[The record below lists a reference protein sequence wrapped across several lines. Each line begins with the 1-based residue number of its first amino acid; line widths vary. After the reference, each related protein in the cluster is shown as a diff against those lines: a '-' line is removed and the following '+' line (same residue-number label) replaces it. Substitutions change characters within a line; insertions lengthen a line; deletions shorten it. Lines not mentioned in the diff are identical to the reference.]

1 MQVIYENSYLLAG
14 FVQSRQ
20 RFPEHNALVVNG
32 NTYTY
37 RTFGQLI
44 SNIAITILEN
54 DKLQDTLVALLSSKT
69 LTSYAGVLGI
79 LASGKGYVPLNPK
92 FPVERIYKMLLLSN
106 SGIIITDREN
116 LSLLRKLLSMIGEE
130 SMTIILVNVKDT
142 DELSQCYS
150 RHHFI
155 TEEMI
160 SKGPEIPDIPRVRE
174 DAIAYLMFTSGST
187 GTPKGVPVSHK
198 NVSYYL
204 KYMSNRYDFDE
215 NDRFSQAFE
224 LSFDLSVH
232 DMFLCWLSGAC
243 LYPVPDKY
251 LMAPAKFIKYNELT
265 VSFLVPS
272 VAMFMSRMK
281 MLKAGIFPS
290 LHYSFFCGEPLNSA
304 LAEKWQDAAPNAIV
318 ENLYGPTE
326 ATVAISHY
334 RWNREKSQSESLNGI
349 VPLGNIFGTHKSCI
363 IDDDLKT
370 VEAGSNGELCL
381 AGPQVTNG
389 YLNSPEKT
397 CNNFVK
403 ILELG
408 GDTWYRTGDLVMKKD
423 NCLHYLGRKDN
434 QVKILGHRV
443 ELQEIDYIL
452 RRASGTDMAISVP
465 LSVDYGNIGGIAAF
479 IYGDRSNDESSIMS
493 YCRKYLPDYMIPQK
507 VYFIDNMP
515 LTSNG
520 KIDRLKLIEKVKG

>member
-1 MQVIYENSYLLAG
+1 MQIVCENSLLLTG
-14 FVQSRQ
+14 FAQSLQ

-37 RTFGQLI
+37 RNFGQLI
-44 SNIAITILEN
+44 SNMATTILEN
-54 DKLQDTLVALLSSKT
+54 DKLSDTLVALLSSKS
-69 LTSYAGVLGI
+69 LTAYAGVLGI

-92 FPVERIYKMLLLSN
+92 FPVERIYKMLQLSN
-106 SGIIITDREN
+106 SSIIITDREN
-116 LSLLRKLLSMIGEE
+116 LPLLRKLLCLIGKE
-130 SMTIILVNVKDT
+130 SMTIILTDVEDA
-142 DELSQCYS
+142 DELSQCYYW
-150 RHHFI
+150 HNFI

-160 SKGPEIPDIPRVRE
+160 SEGPEFYDIPRVRE

-187 GTPKGVPVSHK
+187 GTPKGVPVSHR
-198 NVSYYL
+198 NASSYL
-204 KYMSNRYDFDE
+204 KYMFSRYDTDG

-265 VSFLVPS
+265 ISFLVPS

-281 MLKAGIFPS
+281 MLKAGMFPS

-304 LAEKWQDAAPNAIV
+304 LAEKWQEAAPNAIV

-334 RWNREKSQSESLNGI
+334 RWHREESQDESLNGI
-349 VPLGNIFGTHKSCI
+349 VPLGNIFGSHKNCI
-363 IDDDLKT
+363 VDDDLKP
-370 VEAGSNGELCL
+370 VKADNSGELCL
-381 AGPQVTNG
+381 AGPQIVDG

-397 CNNFVK
+397 RANFV
-403 ILELG
+403 IISELG
-408 GDTWYRTGDLVMKKD
+408 DDIWYRTGDLVMIKE
-423 NCLHYLGRKDN
+423 NCLHYMGRKDD

-443 ELQEIDYIL
+443 ELQEIDYVL
-452 RRASGTDMAISVP
+452 RKASGTDMAISVP
-465 LSVDYGNIGGIAAF
+465 LSVDYGDVGGIAAF
-479 IYGDRSNDESSIMS
+479 IYGDEKNDESKIMR

-515 LTSNG
+515 LNSNG